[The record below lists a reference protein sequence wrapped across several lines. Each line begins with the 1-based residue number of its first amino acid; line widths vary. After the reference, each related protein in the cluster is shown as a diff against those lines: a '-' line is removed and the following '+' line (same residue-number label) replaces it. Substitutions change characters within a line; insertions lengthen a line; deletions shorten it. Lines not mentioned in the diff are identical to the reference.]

1 MAGSREV
8 SAPTTLAPVLS
19 FAGFMVENGQPLPE
33 ISKVHLSD
41 VPSTVLA
48 CLHKF
53 MKKVSVGT
61 CLSTVDRPLQGR
73 RGGTGSIGTHTVG
86 LRGGVNGGGVQRAK
100 IRFLAQENKV
110 QPALT
115 KMGEFSVATLMMAL
129 KGSSGLYGQRGD
141 GQRLSAPSSPQTPR
155 AQSSSISSSRQGTL

>member
-48 CLHKF
+48 CLQKF

-61 CLSTVDRPLQGR
+61 SVDRLGHFKGDVESLARFVPKTHFRML
-73 RGGTGSIGTHTVG
+73 GSIIQDYAV
-86 LRGGVNGGGVQRAK
+86 V
-100 IRFLAQENKV
+100 
-110 QPALT
+110 LT
-115 KMGEFSVATLMMAL
+115 G
-129 KGSSGLYGQRGD
+129 
-141 GQRLSAPSSPQTPR
+141 
-155 AQSSSISSSRQGTL
+155 